1 MPFSLT
7 GNPSPTDISDAI
19 NYLLNN
25 FGSNVSI
32 DVNTGIVAG
41 PSGGIGYLYKYLDIK
56 YATSFDGS
64 VGFSNSPTG
73 ATYYGSRNNNS
84 SVESTNPADYIWTA
98 VTGGFGTTKFIW
110 YATSGGRQINV
121 VASTT
126 SPGTSYLVDPGT
138 AIDLDVVT
146 GTNALMAASPT
157 IYQWTSGSAPARP
170 TTTSTY
176 TWSTA
181 SFTPPS
187 GWYSSIP
194 SNTTPGDTLWAIYI
208 PLVVSANTTT
218 STLDWTNT
226 SYSIV
231 QIGKNGATGSPGAPG
246 SPGSSGLN
254 GTRTAVLTM
263 FQWAASPP
271 SSFPSGSSTYT
282 WSTGTF
288 TAPSSPNGWTIT
300 PSSSIAGD
308 TLYAID
314 QIYSDNLTTA
324 TSSVTWSSTTPYAVG
339 SSGVNGARTAFLQ
352 VYQWA
357 SSTPTSYPSGSS
369 TYTWATATYTAPTIP
384 NGWTLLPGAPIP
396 GDILYVIDAVY
407 SDNLTTATSTV
418 NWTSTSPYPIG
429 AAGLNGVDGAQGL
442 SSITAYLV
450 QNQSYSAPSTP
461 SNTTGPV
468 APYGWNLIAPSV
480 TVGSVLWYSF
490 GQYNGNTIT
499 INGIPP
505 GQTQWGTPTAAS
517 VFQDI
522 RSDNWNGSN
531 PPTAGT
537 VSTYGTAGYYIQRTT
552 GNMYLN
558 SVYGRGI
565 AQFDGANTGVSGVS
579 AAMLANKSL
588 GQSAGV
594 EAYSNNSFLTSG
606 ALRAWN
612 SSGAGG
618 NAIYANQNGTGI
630 GVLAQSTSGT
640 GVEGTGDT
648 GVNGIGYSTGVTGS
662 GVNGVY
668 GSGSSAGVYGTGGTY
683 GLYGSGTYGTYSNG
697 PIGTSSNAL
706 VNNLY
711 SQYTLYLKGQASGA
725 SNLYFQTGPTIGSG
739 TATFNPANK
748 PGASTTNTWIEVVI
762 GGTSYQIP
770 VWAS

>member
-121 VASTT
+121 VASAT

-146 GTNALMAASPT
+146 GTNALMAALPA

-194 SNTTPGDTLWAIYI
+194 SDTTPGDTLWAIYI
-208 PLVVSANTTT
+208 PLVVLANTTT

-226 SYSIV
+226 SYAIV
-231 QIGKNGATGSPGAPG
+231 QIAKNGSTGSPGSTGAT
-246 SPGSSGLN
+246 GLSALTAYLQQSQSAGIPSYTTPNYGN
-254 GTRTAVLTM
+254 GA
-263 FQWAASPP
+263 
-271 SSFPSGSSTYT
+271 PSG
-282 WSTGTF
+282 WS
-288 TAPSSPNGWTIT
+288 
-300 PSSSIAGD
+300 
-308 TLYAID
+308 L
-314 QIYSDNLTTA
+314 
-324 TSSVTWSSTTPYAVG
+324 
-339 SSGVNGARTAFLQ
+339 
-352 VYQWA
+352 
-357 SSTPTSYPSGSS
+357 
-369 TYTWATATYTAPTIP
+369 TAPTP
-384 NGWTLLPGAPIP
+384 VVG
-396 GDILYVIDAVY
+396 
-407 SDNLTTATSTV
+407 
-418 NWTSTSPYPIG
+418 
-429 AAGLNGVDGAQGL
+429 
-442 SSITAYLV
+442 
-450 QNQSYSAPSTP
+450 
-461 SNTTGPV
+461 NTI
-468 APYGWNLIAPSV
+468 WIIN
-480 TVGSVLWYSF
+480 
-490 GQYNGNTIT
+490 GQYNGSSGTIS
-499 INGIPP
+499 GVPA
-505 GQTQWGTPTAAS
+505 GYTAWTGPLAVS

-522 RSDNWNGSN
+522 ESDNWNGGT
-531 PPTAGT
+531 PPTSGPY
-537 VSTYGTAGYYIQRTT
+537 SPLGTAGYYIQRVT

-558 SVYGRGI
+558 SIYGRGV
-565 AQFDGANTGVSGVS
+565 AEFDGANSGISGVS
-579 AAMLANKSL
+579 AAILANLSKA
-588 GQSAGV
+588 QSAGV

-648 GVNGIGYSTGVTGS
+648 GVNGIGYTVGVTGS
-662 GVNGVY
+662 GINGVY
-668 GSGSSAGVYGTGGTY
+668 GNGSSAGVYGTGGTY

-711 SQYTLYLKGQASGA
+711 SQYTFNLKRQGSG
-725 SNLYFQTGPTIGSG
+725 SGDLYFQTGPTIGSG

>member
-121 VASTT
+121 VASAT

-146 GTNALMAASPT
+146 GTNALMAALPA

-194 SNTTPGDTLWAIYI
+194 SDTTPGDTLWAIYI
-208 PLVVSANTTT
+208 PLVVLANTTT

-226 SYSIV
+226 SYAIV
-231 QIGKNGATGSPGAPG
+231 QIAKNGSTGSPG
-246 SPGSSGLN
+246 
-254 GTRTAVLTM
+254 
-263 FQWAASPP
+263 
-271 SSFPSGSSTYT
+271 
-282 WSTGTF
+282 STG
-288 TAPSSPNGWTIT
+288 
-300 PSSSIAGD
+300 
-308 TLYAID
+308 
-314 QIYSDNLTTA
+314 A
-324 TSSVTWSSTTPYAVG
+324 T
-339 SSGVNGARTAFLQ
+339 
-352 VYQWA
+352 
-357 SSTPTSYPSGSS
+357 
-369 TYTWATATYTAPTIP
+369 
-384 NGWTLLPGAPIP
+384 
-396 GDILYVIDAVY
+396 
-407 SDNLTTATSTV
+407 
-418 NWTSTSPYPIG
+418 
-429 AAGLNGVDGAQGL
+429 GL
-442 SSITAYLV
+442 SALTAYL
-450 QNQSYSAPSTP
+450 QQSQSAGIPSYTTPNYGNGAPSGWSLTSPTP
-461 SNTTGPV
+461 VVGNTI
-468 APYGWNLIAPSV
+468 WIIN
-480 TVGSVLWYSF
+480 
-490 GQYNGNTIT
+490 GQYNGSSGTIS
-499 INGIPP
+499 GVPA
-505 GQTQWGTPTAAS
+505 GYTAWTGPLAVS

-522 RSDNWNGSN
+522 ESDNWNGGT
-531 PPTAGT
+531 PPTSGPY
-537 VSTYGTAGYYIQRTT
+537 SPLGTAGYYIQRVT

-558 SVYGRGI
+558 SIYGRGV
-565 AQFDGANTGVSGVS
+565 AEFDGANSGISGVS
-579 AAMLANKSL
+579 AAILANLSKV
-588 GQSAGV
+588 QSTGV

-612 SSGAGG
+612 SSGGNG
-618 NAIYANQNGTGI
+618 NAIYANQNGTGV
-630 GVLAQSTSGT
+630 GVLAQSASGT

-648 GVNGIGYSTGVTGS
+648 GVNGIGYTVGVTGS
-662 GVNGVY
+662 GINGVY
-668 GSGSSAGVYGTGGTY
+668 GNGSSAGVYGTGGTY

-697 PIGTSSNAL
+697 PIGTTSNAL

-711 SQYTLYLKGQASGA
+711 SQYTFNLKRQGSG
-725 SNLYFQTGPTIGSG
+725 SGDLYFQTGPTIGSG

>member
-7 GNPSPTDISDAI
+7 SDPTQSEISDAI

-25 FGSNVSI
+25 FGSNVVI

-56 YATSFDGS
+56 YATSYDGS

-121 VASTT
+121 VASAT

-146 GTNALMAASPT
+146 GTNALMAALPA

-194 SNTTPGDTLWAIYI
+194 SDTTPGDTLWAIYI
-208 PLVVSANTTT
+208 PLVVLANTTT

-226 SYSIV
+226 SYAIV
-231 QIGKNGATGSPGAPG
+231 QIAKNGSTGTTGATGLSALTAYLQQSQSAGIPSYTTPNYGNGAP
-246 SPGSSGLN
+246 SG
-254 GTRTAVLTM
+254 
-263 FQWAASPP
+263 
-271 SSFPSGSSTYT
+271 
-282 WSTGTF
+282 WS
-288 TAPSSPNGWTIT
+288 
-300 PSSSIAGD
+300 
-308 TLYAID
+308 L
-314 QIYSDNLTTA
+314 
-324 TSSVTWSSTTPYAVG
+324 
-339 SSGVNGARTAFLQ
+339 
-352 VYQWA
+352 
-357 SSTPTSYPSGSS
+357 
-369 TYTWATATYTAPTIP
+369 TAPTP
-384 NGWTLLPGAPIP
+384 VVG
-396 GDILYVIDAVY
+396 
-407 SDNLTTATSTV
+407 
-418 NWTSTSPYPIG
+418 
-429 AAGLNGVDGAQGL
+429 
-442 SSITAYLV
+442 
-450 QNQSYSAPSTP
+450 
-461 SNTTGPV
+461 NTI
-468 APYGWNLIAPSV
+468 WIIN
-480 TVGSVLWYSF
+480 
-490 GQYNGNTIT
+490 GQYNGSSGTIS
-499 INGIPP
+499 GVPA
-505 GQTQWGTPTAAS
+505 GYTAWTGPLAVS

-522 RSDNWNGSN
+522 ESDNWNGGT
-531 PPTAGT
+531 PPTSGLY
-537 VSTYGTAGYYIQRTT
+537 SPLGTAGYYIQRVT

-558 SVYGRGI
+558 SIYGRGV
-565 AQFDGANTGVSGVS
+565 AEFDGANSGISGVS
-579 AAMLANKSL
+579 AAILANLSKV
-588 GQSAGV
+588 QNTGV

-612 SSGAGG
+612 SSGGNG
-618 NAIYANQNGTGI
+618 NAIYANQNGTGV
-630 GVLAQSTSGT
+630 GVLAQSASGT

-668 GSGSSAGVYGTGGTY
+668 GNGSSAGVYGTGGTY

-711 SQYTLYLKGQASGA
+711 SQYTYYLKGQGSGA
-725 SNLYFQTGPTIGSG
+725 SNLYFQTGPTTGASTASF
-739 TATFNPANK
+739 TATNK
-748 PGASTTNTWIEVVI
+748 PGTTSGSNTWIEVVI
-762 GGTSYQIP
+762 GGVSYQIP

>member
-41 PSGGIGYLYKYLDIK
+41 PSGGIGYLYKYLNIK

-121 VASTT
+121 IASAT

-146 GTNALMAASPT
+146 GTNALMAALPA

-194 SNTTPGDTLWAIYI
+194 SDTTPGDTLWAIYI
-208 PLVVSANTTT
+208 PLVVLANTTT

-226 SYSIV
+226 SYAIV
-231 QIGKNGATGSPGAPG
+231 QIAKNGSTGTTGATGLSALTAYLQQSQSAGIPSYTTPNYGNGAP
-246 SPGSSGLN
+246 SG
-254 GTRTAVLTM
+254 
-263 FQWAASPP
+263 
-271 SSFPSGSSTYT
+271 
-282 WSTGTF
+282 WS
-288 TAPSSPNGWTIT
+288 
-300 PSSSIAGD
+300 
-308 TLYAID
+308 L
-314 QIYSDNLTTA
+314 
-324 TSSVTWSSTTPYAVG
+324 
-339 SSGVNGARTAFLQ
+339 
-352 VYQWA
+352 
-357 SSTPTSYPSGSS
+357 
-369 TYTWATATYTAPTIP
+369 TAPTP
-384 NGWTLLPGAPIP
+384 VVG
-396 GDILYVIDAVY
+396 
-407 SDNLTTATSTV
+407 
-418 NWTSTSPYPIG
+418 
-429 AAGLNGVDGAQGL
+429 
-442 SSITAYLV
+442 
-450 QNQSYSAPSTP
+450 
-461 SNTTGPV
+461 NTI
-468 APYGWNLIAPSV
+468 WIIN
-480 TVGSVLWYSF
+480 
-490 GQYNGNTIT
+490 GQYNGSSGTIS
-499 INGIPP
+499 GVPA
-505 GQTQWGTPTAAS
+505 GYTAWTGPLAVS

-522 RSDNWNGSN
+522 ESDNWNGGT
-531 PPTAGT
+531 PPTSGLY
-537 VSTYGTAGYYIQRTT
+537 SPLGTAGYYIQRVT

-558 SVYGRGI
+558 SIYGRGV
-565 AQFDGANTGVSGVS
+565 AEFDGANSGISGVS
-579 AAMLANKSL
+579 AAILANLSKV
-588 GQSAGV
+588 QSTGV

-618 NAIYANQNGTGI
+618 NAIYASQNGTGI

-648 GVNGIGYSTGVTGS
+648 GVNGIGYTVGVTGS

-668 GSGSSAGVYGTGGTY
+668 GNGSSAGVYGTGGTY

-697 PIGTSSNAL
+697 PIGTTSNAL

-711 SQYTLYLKGQASGA
+711 SQYTFNLKRQGSG
-725 SNLYFQTGPTIGSG
+725 SGDLYFQTGPTIGSG

>member
-121 VASTT
+121 VASAT

-146 GTNALMAASPT
+146 GTNALMAALPA

-194 SNTTPGDTLWAIYI
+194 SDTTPGDTLWAIYI
-208 PLVVSANTTT
+208 PLVVLANTTT

-226 SYSIV
+226 SYAIV
-231 QIGKNGATGSPGAPG
+231 QIAKNGSTGTTGATGLSALTAYLQQSQSAGIPSYTTPNYGNGAP
-246 SPGSSGLN
+246 SG
-254 GTRTAVLTM
+254 
-263 FQWAASPP
+263 
-271 SSFPSGSSTYT
+271 
-282 WSTGTF
+282 WS
-288 TAPSSPNGWTIT
+288 
-300 PSSSIAGD
+300 
-308 TLYAID
+308 L
-314 QIYSDNLTTA
+314 
-324 TSSVTWSSTTPYAVG
+324 
-339 SSGVNGARTAFLQ
+339 
-352 VYQWA
+352 
-357 SSTPTSYPSGSS
+357 
-369 TYTWATATYTAPTIP
+369 TAPTP
-384 NGWTLLPGAPIP
+384 VVG
-396 GDILYVIDAVY
+396 
-407 SDNLTTATSTV
+407 
-418 NWTSTSPYPIG
+418 
-429 AAGLNGVDGAQGL
+429 
-442 SSITAYLV
+442 
-450 QNQSYSAPSTP
+450 
-461 SNTTGPV
+461 NTI
-468 APYGWNLIAPSV
+468 WIIN
-480 TVGSVLWYSF
+480 
-490 GQYNGNTIT
+490 GQYNGSSGTIS
-499 INGIPP
+499 GVPA
-505 GQTQWGTPTAAS
+505 GYTAWTGPLAVS

-522 RSDNWNGSN
+522 ESDNWNGGT
-531 PPTAGT
+531 PPTSGPY
-537 VSTYGTAGYYIQRTT
+537 SPLGTAGYYIQRVT

-558 SVYGRGI
+558 SIYGRGV
-565 AQFDGANTGVSGVS
+565 AEFDGANSGISGVS
-579 AAMLANKSL
+579 AAILANLSKA
-588 GQSAGV
+588 QSAGV

-648 GVNGIGYSTGVTGS
+648 GVNGIGYTVGVTGS

-668 GSGSSAGVYGTGGTY
+668 GSGSSAGVYGSGGTY
-683 GLYGSGTYGTYSNG
+683 GLYGSGTYGAYSNG
-697 PIGTSSNAL
+697 PFGTSSNSY

-711 SQYTLYLKGQASGA
+711 GQYSVNLVGQASGTL
-725 SNLYFQTGPTIGSG
+725 LYFYTGPTTGSG

-762 GGTSYQIP
+762 GGASYQIP